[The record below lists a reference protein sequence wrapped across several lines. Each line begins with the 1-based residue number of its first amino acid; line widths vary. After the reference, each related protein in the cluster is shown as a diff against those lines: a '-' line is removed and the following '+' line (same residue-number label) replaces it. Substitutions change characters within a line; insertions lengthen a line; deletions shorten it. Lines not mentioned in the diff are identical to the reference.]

1 MAEIIS
7 NDNRFYNQ
15 NGYELYMDTA
25 FASLVLAST
34 SGGGDVAKF
43 KEFYQSYRAGYHT
56 LALFLGNSTGI
67 DNNLIAN
74 YLEGDGYDQMKHF
87 IILTKDE
94 RTYRMMAPYR
104 IEQASARMTSFQ
116 PIKAQKQ
123 LRSNARENLMKNVR
137 KLMGNG
143 YIDEFSFA
151 ANLFML
157 GSVVLGVTDLSV
169 VEKMLRGEEYEL
181 PEREMPAEPK
191 PEHRKQEPKEKVVVQ
206 QVGTPLE
213 DMLKAAVSNMVAQVA
228 VDDMVPRIKERIIDE
243 FGIEP
248 IKHVVIDVTGKHREI
263 QGVVHEA
270 FDSVCHFVQNNV
282 PIMLYGPA
290 GTGKGYLCEQIAEAL
305 GLDYYFMN
313 SVTEEYKI
321 NGFIDVRGEY
331 HESEFY
337 KAFTKGGLFFLDEI
351 DASAPE
357 VLVCLNAA
365 IANRYFTFP
374 NGFKKAHEN
383 FRVVAA
389 GNTLGT
395 GADASYTGRMQLD
408 AASLNRFVVVPVG
421 YDERIDNLS
430 AQGDQELVTFANAY
444 RKAAKKIGLSTI
456 CSYRNISQIKVAEPA
471 MELKDAL
478 LFCLTKEMN
487 KDDINIMANEMS
499 RNIGTNRY
507 LEALRKVEPMV

>member
-1 MAEIIS
+1 MVEII
-7 NDNRFYNQ
+7 NNQNRFFSKG
-15 NGYELYMDTA
+15 GYSLYMDTA
-25 FASLVLAST
+25 FASLVYAATKDGDKEVFQSFYKNYRYGYRYMADFL
-34 SGGGDVAKF
+34 SGK
-43 KEFYQSYRAGYHT
+43 
-56 LALFLGNSTGI
+56 TGI
-67 DNNLIAN
+67 DSDIISNYIADGIGYKN
-74 YLEGDGYDQMKHF
+74 FVQLERGGRQ
-87 IILTKDE
+87 
-94 RTYRMMAPYR
+94 YRMSLPYYLSQTEAKGTAFYPL
-104 IEQASARMTSFQ
+104 ISS
-116 PIKAQKQ
+116 QKQ
-123 LRSNARENLMKNVR
+123 LRSNARENLMNMVKDE
-137 KLMGNG
+137 MGTD
-143 YIDEFSFA
+143 YEYDFA
-151 ANLFML
+151 FGANIIRL
-157 GSVVLGVTDLSV
+157 GAKTLAIEDMSI
-169 VEKMLRGEEYEL
+169 VEKMLKGEDYEL
-181 PEREMPAEPK
+181 PQRDIPQPKMERK
-191 PEHRKQEPKEKVVVQ
+191 SYPKEKVVVQ

-213 DMLKAAVSNMVAQVA
+213 DMLKQTVCSMVAQVA
-228 VDDMVPRIKERIIDE
+228 VDDMVPRIKERLIDE

-248 IKHVVIDVTGKHREI
+248 IKHTVVDVAGVERDI
-263 QGVVHEA
+263 PGVVHEA
-270 FDSVCHFVQNNV
+270 FDSVCHFIQNDI
-282 PIMLYGPA
+282 PIMLYGPS
-290 GTGKGYLCEQIAEAL
+290 GTGKGYLCEQVAEAL

-321 NGFIDVRGEY
+321 NGFVDINGNY

-337 KAFTKGGLFFLDEI
+337 KAFTNGGLFFLDEI

-421 YDERIDNLS
+421 YDERIDLLS
-430 AQGDQELVTFANAY
+430 ANGDSELVDFAKAY
-444 RKAAKKIGLSTI
+444 RNAANKIGLTTI

-499 RNIGTNRY
+499 NVLQDNRY
-507 LEALRKVEPMV
+507 LTAFKQIEPMV